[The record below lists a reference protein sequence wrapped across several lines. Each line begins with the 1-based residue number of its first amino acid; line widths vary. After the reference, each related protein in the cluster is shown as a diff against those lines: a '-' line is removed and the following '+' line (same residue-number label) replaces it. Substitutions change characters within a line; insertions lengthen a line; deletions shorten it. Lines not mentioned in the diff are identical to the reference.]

1 MSFLK
6 LLLPCL
12 LVFVFSGSNGQ
23 TNGLYSYQDLSHL
36 YYSKQKDSL
45 KKAWVCPDS
54 YKAKETQKKYR
65 EFWDDR
71 TDFITR
77 AIIKDNYV
85 HDREIGDYIDGIITQ
100 IAEGNKQMIPV
111 RPFLL
116 IDRSSSVNAYS
127 IGGNVIAVNLGLIS
141 FAETREEL
149 ALVIA
154 HELSHNILHHAEN
167 SMRERAEWFSSD
179 EYKQSLNAVLD
190 SKYER
195 LSRLRKVL
203 EGYSFNR
210 SRHQR
215 YHESDADSLAIVLLK
230 RSGIPFSARVF
241 LRLDSADI
249 LYRQSLKEPVMNYF
263 VAYHLPFE
271 DAWTKRRS
279 KGLSTRAYNF
289 RDTTGIEDSLKTH
302 PDCQERYLH
311 TLAQSTP
318 NARLTPVPVA
328 IRDKSDKILLW
339 NMYYNM
345 NLTQCLYRIFMEK
358 DKGNMDKWYDFMLSN
373 VFAALYYSDRQLN
386 RFNAVG
392 IIPKEYISKNYY
404 ELQTMLEQIPRE
416 SLEQYCKSLQG
427 ESFWASLTPAEKG
440 LKGLMYTLALDPDNS
455 EKNKARAAKEFATNN
470 SASMYC
476 EFSDNF
482 QKK

>member
-1 MSFLK
+1 
-6 LLLPCL
+6 
-12 LVFVFSGSNGQ
+12 
-23 TNGLYSYQDLSHL
+23 
-36 YYSKQKDSL
+36 
-45 KKAWVCPDS
+45 
-54 YKAKETQKKYR
+54 
-65 EFWDDR
+65 
-71 TDFITR
+71 
-77 AIIKDNYV
+77 
-85 HDREIGDYIDGIITQ
+85 
-100 IAEGNKQMIPV
+100 
-111 RPFLL
+111 
-116 IDRSSSVNAYS
+116 
-127 IGGNVIAVNLGLIS
+127 
-141 FAETREEL
+141 
-149 ALVIA
+149 
-154 HELSHNILHHAEN
+154 
-167 SMRERAEWFSSD
+167 
-179 EYKQSLNAVLD
+179 
-190 SKYER
+190 
-195 LSRLRKVL
+195 
-203 EGYSFNR
+203 
-210 SRHQR
+210 
-215 YHESDADSLAIVLLK
+215 
-230 RSGIPFSARVF
+230 
-241 LRLDSADI
+241 
-249 LYRQSLKEPVMNYF
+249 MNYF
-263 VAYHLPFE
+263 VAYHLPFD
-271 DAWTKRRS
+271 DAWTKRRT

-302 PDCQERYLH
+302 PDCQERYQH

-455 EKNKARAAKEFATNN
+455 EKNKARAAKEFAANN

-482 QKK
+482 EKK